1 MAKFPVKNVTVQLAD
16 GADITAVADMLSELH
31 ADIIERRLKASG
43 LSAEQQ
49 IEVIDKIA
57 EKLKTNKFTE
67 I

>member
-16 GADITAVADMLSELH
+16 GADITAVADMLGELH

-57 EKLKTNKFTE
+57 EKLKTNKLTE

>member
-57 EKLKTNKFTE
+57 EKLKTNKLTE